1 MTPSL
6 QSATRCERRVQ
17 RFDTRVELNLDDARA
32 LRAMLESE
40 GDFVSVSTASDV
52 TYADIVAARA
62 RIDGG
67 IIRTSC
73 QESAALSELCGATIF
88 CKTEYLQ
95 RTGSFKERGARNALL
110 LLDQPTRERGVI
122 AASAGNHALAL
133 AYHGRELGIS
143 ITVVMPKGAPLVKQT
158 RCHAFGAK
166 VVLHGK
172 NIAEAKV
179 KADEIAAEEKLTYIH
194 GFNDAAIIAGAGTI
208 GLEIIEQVSNIDA
221 IVVPVGGAGLIAG
234 LAIAVKEKNPRVKVI
249 GVEPERCPS
258 LHNALQAG
266 HPVDAW
272 HGSTLAD
279 GLAVPQVGDRA
290 FALARERVD
299 KVVTVREEHIALAIL
314 RILEL
319 EKGVVEGAGAIGLAA
334 FLAGKLNSLHGQ
346 RVAIVLCGGNID
358 PMMLTRVIER
368 GVVLDHRMAQFTAVI
383 SDRPGGLAELAAT
396 IAHAGASVKQIEH
409 DRTFGGADVSTVMVK
424 CTLEVR
430 DGEHLEQLRNA
441 LVSKGIRILSH
452 SKPLQD

>member
-1 MTPSL
+1 LDKCSKFAAKGDSL
-6 QSATRCERRVQ
+6 
-17 RFDTRVELNLDDARA
+17 
-32 LRAMLESE
+32 
-40 GDFVSVSTASDV
+40 SVSTASEV
-52 TYADIVAARA
+52 TYADIVAAHA
-62 RIDGG
+62 RIESG

-110 LLDQPTRERGVI
+110 LLDPATRKRGVI

-133 AYHGRELGIS
+133 AYHGRELGIP

-166 VVLHGK
+166 VLLHGQ

-179 KADEIAAEEKLTYIH
+179 KADEIATTEKLTYIH
-194 GFNDAAIIAGAGTI
+194 GFNDAAIIAGAGSI
-208 GLEIIEQVSNIDA
+208 GLEIIEQVKNLDA

-258 LHNALQAG
+258 LYNAMQAG
-266 HPVDAW
+266 QPVDAW
-272 HGSTLAD
+272 HGATLAD

-299 KVVTVREEHIALAIL
+299 EVVTVREEHIALAIL

-319 EKGVVEGAGAIGLAA
+319 EKGVVEGAGAVGLAA
-334 FLAGKLNSLHGQ
+334 FLAGKLNSLHGK

-368 GVVLDHRMAQFTAVI
+368 GVVLDERMAQFTAVI

-396 IAHAGASVKQIEH
+396 IAQVGASVKQIEH
-409 DRTFGGADVSTVMVK
+409 DRAFGGADVSTVMVK

-430 DGEHLEQLRNA
+430 DGDHLSQLRAA
-441 LVSKGIRILSH
+441 LVAKGIRIISE
-452 SKPLQD
+452 SRPLED